1 MPDRALGAFPGATLT
16 GGGGFPV
23 AHVSAARHALRVNSV
38 IGRDLA
44 VDLGTANTL
53 VYVRRRGVLVDEP
66 SVVALNDASGEVI
79 AVGHDAKQMLG
90 RTPDEITAL
99 RPLKDGVI
107 ADFEATEQMLR
118 AFIARVHHRRYF
130 AKPRMVICVPSSI
143 TPVEQRAVKEA
154 GYQAGARRVYV
165 VEEPMA
171 AAIGAGLPVHEPTGN
186 MVVDVGGGTTEVAV
200 ISLGGIV
207 TSLSIRTAGDDLDH
221 AIIAWLKKEHGL
233 MVGERTA
240 EDVKIQLGSAF
251 PSSGEPDGEVRG
263 RDLVSG
269 LPRTVT
275 VSSADV
281 RKALDEP
288 LHAIVDAVRVTLDQ
302 TPPELAG
309 DIMDRGIVLT
319 GGGALLRGLDERI
332 RHETGMPVHVA
343 DDPLVSVALGAGRCV
358 EEFEALQQVL
368 IQNPRRF

>member
-1 MPDRALGAFPGATLT
+1 MMRG
-16 GGGGFPV
+16 
-23 AHVSAARHALRVNSV
+23 V
-38 IGRDLA
+38 IGRDMA

-53 VYVRRRGVLVDEP
+53 VYVRGKGVLLDEP
-66 SVVALNDASGEVI
+66 SVVALNTMTQEIV
-79 AVGHDAKQMLG
+79 AVGHEAKRMIG
-90 RTPDEITAL
+90 RAPDTIMPI

-107 ADFEATEQMLR
+107 ADFEACEQMLR
-118 AFIARVHHRRYF
+118 FFIQAVHKRRYL
-130 AKPRMVICVPSSI
+130 AKPRLVVCVPSGI
-143 TPVEQRAVKEA
+143 TAVEQRAVKEA
-154 GYQAGARRVYV
+154 GYQAGARRVYI

-171 AAIGAGLPVHEPTGN
+171 AAIGAGLPVHEATGN

-207 TSLSIRTAGDDLDH
+207 TSMSIRTAGDDLDQ
-221 AIIAWLKKEHGL
+221 AVIAWMKKEHSL
-233 MVGERTA
+233 LLGERTA
-240 EDVKIQLGSAF
+240 EEIKTSVGSAF
-251 PSSGEPDGEVRG
+251 PSSGEPDVEVRG

-275 VSSADV
+275 VTTSEI
-281 RKALDEP
+281 RHALEEP
-288 LHAIVDAVRVTLDQ
+288 VHAIVDAVRVTLDQ

-343 DDPLVSVALGAGRCV
+343 ESPLTSVALGAGRCV
-358 EEFEALQQVL
+358 EEFEALQAVL
-368 IQNPRRF
+368 VSDRRRY